1 MIGSVPQFAT
11 RIYENELSWLRTLLT
26 STKLDVRQLV
36 AKIYGIITTQLPNSE
51 FEAQV
56 SEIMRI
62 MDKSSLEA
70 QHGSLLT
77 LTSMMERRLIFKR
90 NDMNN
95 DLFNWDLY
103 INVVKMICMYI
114 FRYIN

>member
-11 RIYENELSWLRTLLT
+11 RIYENELSWLRTLLI

-36 AKIYGIITTQLPNSE
+36 AKIYGIITAQLPNSE

-56 SEIMRI
+56 SEIMSI
-62 MDKSSLEA
+62 MDKNSLEA

-77 LTSMMERRLIFKR
+77 LTFMMERRLIFKR